1 MLKTIIEKLEK
12 EEEEEDNDVNADMT
26 QLERRN
32 NKCYALAFRNIQT
45 SRGSRALRVIIFL
58 RWSH

>member
-32 NKCYALAFRNIQT
+32 NKCMYNNDGTMDPRVGLGLALNN
-45 SRGSRALRVIIFL
+45 L
-58 RWSH
+58 HHK

>member
-12 EEEEEDNDVNADMT
+12 EEEEDNDVNADMT
-26 QLERRN
+26 QLERGN

-45 SRGSRALRVIIFL
+45 SRGFRALHVIIFL
-58 RWSH
+58 RRSH

>member
-26 QLERRN
+26 QLKRSN
-32 NKCYALAFRNIQT
+32 NKCYASVFRNI
-45 SRGSRALRVIIFL
+45 
-58 RWSH
+58 

>member
-12 EEEEEDNDVNADMT
+12 EEEEEDNDVNADTT

-32 NKCYALAFRNIQT
+32 NKCYALAFRNI
-45 SRGSRALRVIIFL
+45 
-58 RWSH
+58 

>member
-26 QLERRN
+26 QLERGN
-32 NKCYALAFRNIQT
+32 NKCYASAFRNI
-45 SRGSRALRVIIFL
+45 
-58 RWSH
+58 